1 MQTLCTYLPD
11 LPPSGEAERF
21 FFVNDT
27 RTDWCHDHDLD
38 DLHAAFTAEG
48 LPYTVQ
54 LRPALP
60 ADLGPETSWEDS
72 CLTAADRNPSLCR
85 Q

>member
-21 FFVNDT
+21 FFT
-27 RTDWCHDHDLD
+27 SAARTDWCHQHDLD
-38 DLHAAFTAEG
+38 DLHAAFDAEG

-54 LRPALP
+54 FRPARP
-60 ADLGPETSWEDS
+60 ADFLADSSWEHS
-72 CLTAADRNPSLCR
+72 CLTAADRNPSLCH

>member
-1 MQTLCTYLPD
+1 MQSLCTHLPD
-11 LPPSGEAERF
+11 LPPAGEVERF
-21 FFVNDT
+21 FFTNST
-27 RTDWCHDHDLD
+27 RTDWGYDYDLD
-38 DLHAAFTAEG
+38 ELHTAFQSEG

-60 ADLGPETSWEDS
+60 LDNGPDLSWEDS
-72 CLTAADRNPSLCR
+72 CLTAAERNPSLCS